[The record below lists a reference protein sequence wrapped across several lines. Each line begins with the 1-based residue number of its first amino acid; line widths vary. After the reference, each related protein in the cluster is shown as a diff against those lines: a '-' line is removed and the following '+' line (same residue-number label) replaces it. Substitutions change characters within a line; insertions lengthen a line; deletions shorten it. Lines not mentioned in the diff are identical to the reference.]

1 MYSEAT
7 TIIEAGIHLRATSP
21 GTNEQMENL
30 AGSDLAQVT
39 Q

>member
-1 MYSEAT
+1 MYPEAT
-7 TIIEAGIHLRATSP
+7 TVIEAGSLLRATSP

-39 Q
+39 E